1 MSLQCVLLSKI
12 TSTSLV
18 SLPSCYKSI
27 TSHTVKM
34 KFHPRNLKCKE
45 GFVIDC
51 LIRPFVYHPVYVH
64 EFEEV
69 VQILVQAHAI
79 IEIAGDLGQHPE
91 GQQTG
96 RIC

>member
-1 MSLQCVLLSKI
+1 M
-12 TSTSLV
+12 
-18 SLPSCYKSI
+18 
-27 TSHTVKM
+27 
-34 KFHPRNLKCKE
+34 
-45 GFVIDC
+45 IDC

-64 EFEEV
+64 KFEEV